1 MARMVLAFLAL
12 LALHG
17 PAEAQERRVITDG
30 AGRRVAMPT
39 TRIDR
44 ITPAG
49 PPAAVL
55 LYTLYPETMI
65 GWIRAPGP
73 AELAFLD
80 GDAARIGT
88 VPRLTGRNAPD
99 EATIRAARPELIID
113 YGTIDPTYAALA
125 DRVQASTGVPYLLL
139 DGSLRAIPQTYR
151 VLRELLGDRALRGHG
166 SRAEELAADAERIL
180 QQASTAATRRGGG
193 RAPRVYYGRGADGLA
208 AVRAGTISAEV
219 LAFMGATNVVDIA
232 NGPPFPRVTIE
243 QIAAWNP
250 DIVIFAQHEAFAA
263 ATSDAGWQRV
273 AAVREHR
280 VYAAPALPFG
290 FVEEP
295 PSVNRL
301 IGLPWLGA
309 VLYPD
314 VFDRDPRAR
323 IGAFYT
329 LFYRRAP
336 TDADLTTVLR
346 DALPM

>member
-1 MARMVLAFLAL
+1 MILAL
-12 LALHG
+12 LALLVLHEPG
-17 PAEAQERRVITDG
+17 AAQERRTITDG
-30 AGRRVAMPT
+30 AGRRVAIPT

-44 ITPAG
+44 IMPAG

-99 EATIRAARPELIID
+99 EATIRATRAELIID

-151 VLRELLGDRALRGHG
+151 LLRQLLGDRALQGRG
-166 SRAEELAADAERIL
+166 SRAEELAADAERLL
-180 QQASTAATRRGGG
+180 QQVGAAVARRGGG
-193 RAPRVYYGRGADGLA
+193 HAVRVYYGRGADGLA
-208 AVRAGTISAEV
+208 AVRAGTISAEA
-219 LAFMGATNVVDIA
+219 LAFIGATNVVDIA

-250 DIVIFAQHEAFAA
+250 DVVIFAQHEAFAA
-263 ATSDAGWQRV
+263 AGDPAWQRV

-336 TDADLTTVLR
+336 SEADLTTLLR